1 MGTGVVS
8 ALLHNLPY
16 HSDSVA
22 LKIASL
28 AIFLLNLV
36 LFTFVCTCTILRY
49 TMFPEVSH
57 HSCNLLALYPHPPR
71 TGIRLRLSN
80 FEQGCAVPVS
90 GCRRKLRILDWTAQP
105 YNHGEQAAAD
115 CKLHFRIWR
124 VWVGQR
130 DCDFDSGDMNSTLTT
145 PGRVEFHGDHV
156 LISSRVSFR
165 QRNDL
170 CMVMHQHGT

>member
-57 HSCNLLALYPHPPR
+57 HSFLQSPHIVPLPAADGHPPPA
-71 TGIRLRLSN
+71 IQL
-80 FEQGCAVPVS
+80 
-90 GCRRKLRILDWTAQP
+90 
-105 YNHGEQAAAD
+105 
-115 CKLHFRIWR
+115 
-124 VWVGQR
+124 
-130 DCDFDSGDMNSTLTT
+130 
-145 PGRVEFHGDHV
+145 
-156 LISSRVSFR
+156 
-165 QRNDL
+165 
-170 CMVMHQHGT
+170 